1 MRAEMVAI
9 APKGPVRKVLKG
21 AAVCLD
27 EEGGAVEVKGGGNT
41 QEETKRE
48 EEGRSDAG
56 RSRPPPGS
64 TQLRFVFRSAL
75 TVTASVRVLQY
86 SAAAHVVTRVAAVR
100 FS

>member
-1 MRAEMVAI
+1 MVAI
-9 APKGPVRKVLKG
+9 APKGPVRKVLKD
-21 AAVCLD
+21 AAMCLD
-27 EEGGAVEVKGGGNT
+27 EEGGTVEVKGGGNT
-41 QEETKRE
+41 RVETKRE
-48 EEGRSDAG
+48 EEGRSDTG

-86 SAAAHVVTRVAAVR
+86 LPAANVVTLVVAVH